1 VELYLHEK
9 TVADSCGANH
19 PGNSFVCKL
28 VVELD
33 WKAYYINKLVPPL
46 PWNKLTSNNVHFL
59 TS

>member
-1 VELYLHEK
+1 MELYLHDK
-9 TVADSCGANH
+9 TEADSGLWCK
-19 PGNSFVCKL
+19 PFRKLVCKL

-33 WKAYYINKLVPPL
+33 WKEYYINKLVPLL